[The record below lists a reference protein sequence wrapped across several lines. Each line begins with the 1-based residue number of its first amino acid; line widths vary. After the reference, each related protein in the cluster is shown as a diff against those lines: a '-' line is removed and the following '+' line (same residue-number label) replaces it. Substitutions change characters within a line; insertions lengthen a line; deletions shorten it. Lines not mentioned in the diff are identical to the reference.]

1 MKCDVTSL
9 KRRLR
14 QESSRRRAAEA
25 ALKKSELH
33 HDKSLAQARRLQ
45 EQMRHLSHQILTVQE
60 EERKRISR
68 ELHDQIVQTLTGINV
83 RLANLKAAAT
93 MNGNGLQ
100 RKINSTQRL
109 VEKSVEIV
117 HRFARDLRP
126 TLLDDLGLIPA
137 LHSFLTDFTKR
148 TGIRIHLTAFTSDRS
163 DQLDSAKRTAFF
175 RLAQEALT
183 NVARHAHAS
192 YVKFTV
198 QRLAGAIGMEVT
210 DNGRGFQVDRVL
222 IAKGNNRLGVLGMR
236 ERVQMVGGQFE
247 LESTPGM
254 GTTIRAKI
262 PIGKRPPE
270 TQTRRR
276 MNHAF
281 RAKAA

>member
-1 MKCDVTSL
+1 MKVELVSL

-14 QESSRRRAAEA
+14 QERVRRLAAEA
-25 ALKKSELH
+25 ALKESELH
-33 HDKSLAQARRLQ
+33 HNKSLAQARHLQ

-68 ELHDQIVQTLTGINV
+68 ELHDEIVQTLTGINV
-83 RLANLKAAAT
+83 QLASLKAAAT
-93 MNGNGLQ
+93 MNAKGLQ
-100 RKINSTQRL
+100 KKIASTQRL

-137 LHSFLTDFTKR
+137 LHSFMKDFTKR

-163 DQLDSAKRTAFF
+163 DQLDSAKRTAFY

-192 YVKFTV
+192 YVNVTV
-198 QRLAGAIGMEVT
+198 QKLARSITMEVA
-210 DNGRGFQVDRVL
+210 DNGKGFEVDRVL

-254 GTTIRAKI
+254 GTTIRAQI
-262 PIGKRPPE
+262 PVGKG
-270 TQTRRR
+270 RRR
-276 MNHAF
+276 REQASD
-281 RAKAA
+281 

>member
-1 MKCDVTSL
+1 MKLEVAIL

-14 QESSRRRAAEA
+14 KEKARRVAAEA
-25 ALKKSELH
+25 ALKESELQH
-33 HDKSLAQARRLQ
+33 NKSLAQARRLE

-68 ELHDQIVQTLTGINV
+68 ELHDEIVQTLTGINV
-83 RLANLKAAAT
+83 QLANLKAAAT
-93 MNGNGLQ
+93 INAKGLQ
-100 RKINSTQRL
+100 RKIASTQRL

-137 LHSFLTDFTKR
+137 LHSFMKDFTRR

-163 DQLDSAKRTAFF
+163 DELDSAKRTAFY

-192 YVKFTV
+192 YVKVTV
-198 QRLAGAIGMEVT
+198 LKLARTITMEVA
-210 DNGRGFQVDRVL
+210 DNGKGFETDRVL
-222 IAKGNNRLGVLGMR
+222 ITKANNRLGVLGMR
-236 ERVQMVGGQFE
+236 ERVQMVGGHFT
-247 LESTPGM
+247 LESTPGT
-254 GTTIRAKI
+254 GTTIRAQI
-262 PIGKRPPE
+262 PVGKVH
-270 TQTRRR
+270 RRR
-276 MNHAF
+276 EHAC
-281 RAKAA
+281 K

>member
-1 MKCDVTSL
+1 MKRDVASL

-14 QESSRRRAAEA
+14 QEVSRRKAAEA

-33 HDKSLAQARRLQ
+33 HDQSLAQARCLQ

-68 ELHDQIVQTLTGINV
+68 ELHDEIVQTLTGINV
-83 RLANLKAAAT
+83 RLATLKAAAA
-93 MNGNGLQ
+93 MNAKGLQ
-100 RKINSTQRL
+100 GKINSTQRL
-109 VEKSVEIV
+109 VEKSVESV

-137 LHSFLTDFTKR
+137 LHSFMKDFTKR

-192 YVKFTV
+192 HVKFTV
-198 QRLAGAIGMEVT
+198 QRLAGAIAMEII
-210 DNGRGFQVDRVL
+210 DNGRGFQMDRVL
-222 IAKGNNRLGVLGMR
+222 IARGNNRLGVLGMR

-247 LESTPGM
+247 LESTPGA
-254 GTTIRAKI
+254 GTTIRARI
-262 PIGKRPPE
+262 PLGKRP
-270 TQTRRR
+270 RRR
-276 MNHAF
+276 NHADQ
-281 RAKAA
+281 

>member
-1 MKCDVTSL
+1 MKPDVTSL
-9 KRRLR
+9 KRRLW
-14 QESSRRRAAEA
+14 QEKARREAAEA
-25 ALKKSELH
+25 ALKESELH
-33 HDKSLAQARRLQ
+33 HNESLAQACRLQ

-83 RLANLKAAAT
+83 QLANLKGAAT
-93 MNGNGLQ
+93 MNAKGLQ
-100 RKINSTQRL
+100 RKIASTQRL

-137 LHSFLTDFTKR
+137 LHSFMKDFTKR
-148 TGIRIHLTAFTSDRS
+148 TGIRIQFVAFTSDRS
-163 DQLDSAKRTAFF
+163 DRLDSAKRTAFY

-192 YVKFTV
+192 YVKVTV
-198 QRLAGAIGMEVT
+198 QKLARAITMEVA
-210 DNGRGFQVDRVL
+210 DNGKGFEVDRVL

-236 ERVQMVGGQFE
+236 ERVQMVGGQFK
-247 LESTPGM
+247 LVSTPGT
-254 GTTIRAKI
+254 GTTIRAEI
-262 PIGKRPPE
+262 PVGKD
-270 TQTRRR
+270 RRR
-276 MNHAF
+276 REHAS
-281 RAKAA
+281 K